1 MVDIS
6 ADVGLLLAMTL
17 ASFLELFDEHPCNS
31 RISSTSAGDSGG
43 TVWSSLPMLAG
54 AVSFAPSPPPI
65 LI

>member
-6 ADVGLLLAMTL
+6 ALVGLLLAMTL
-17 ASFLELFDEHPCNS
+17 ASFLPLFFEHPSNS

-43 TVWSSLPMLAG
+43 TVWSSLPVLAR
-54 AVSFAPSPPPI
+54 AVSFAPSLPPI